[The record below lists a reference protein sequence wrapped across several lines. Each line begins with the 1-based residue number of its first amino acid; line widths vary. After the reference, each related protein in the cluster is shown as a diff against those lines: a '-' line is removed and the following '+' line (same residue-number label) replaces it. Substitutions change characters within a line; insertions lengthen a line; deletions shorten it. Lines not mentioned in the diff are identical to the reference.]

1 MTPFP
6 YDASGDLLP
15 EVPPALGIVVEA
27 DRGPLPFAL
36 IHGEALVA
44 CAAWALGEA
53 EVAILDA
60 TVPWDDVRAADEPL
74 VLHDA
79 LCPMTPPG
87 FVVDCVRR
95 AVAADVVV
103 AGVRPVTDTVKQV
116 TDGLV
121 GATVDR
127 EGLVALASPVV
138 LPARVVRELAHAPG
152 TDLAALVQALSEG
165 PLVEVELVEAPP
177 EGRRVASEDEV
188 RLLEGLTDR

>member
-1 MTPFP
+1 MTPS
-6 YDASGDLLP
+6 YDAAADLLP
-15 EVPPALGIVVEA
+15 DAPPALGIVVEG
-27 DRGPLPFAL
+27 DRGALPFAL

-53 EVAILDA
+53 EVTLVDA
-60 TVPWDDVRAADEPL
+60 TVPWEDVRGADQPL

-79 LCPMTPPG
+79 LCPMTPPA
-87 FVVDCVRR
+87 FVVECVRR

-116 TDGLV
+116 ADGLV
-121 GATVDR
+121 GSTVDR

-138 LPARVVRELAHAPG
+138 LPARVVRELAAAPG
-152 TDLAALVQALSEG
+152 TDLVALVRSL
-165 PLVEVELVEAPP
+165 PDVELVEAPP
-177 EGRRVASEDEV
+177 EGRRVASDDEV